1 MQVSVVVIYVEL
13 ISPRAAVPA
22 LVAQPSCLALK
33 TDAAVINEN
42 TPDRMKIDRHQ
53 LAKHCIFSEKH
64 KMKGKRD
71 FFFKLISFPMN
82 FRRFTNKT
90 EFKKIGDKL

>member
-1 MQVSVVVIYVEL
+1 MSVVVIYVEL

-53 LAKHCIFSEKH
+53 LAKHCIFSEKR

-71 FFFKLISFPMN
+71 FFLIN
-82 FRRFTNKT
+82 FISN
-90 EFKKIGDKL
+90 EFSTVHK